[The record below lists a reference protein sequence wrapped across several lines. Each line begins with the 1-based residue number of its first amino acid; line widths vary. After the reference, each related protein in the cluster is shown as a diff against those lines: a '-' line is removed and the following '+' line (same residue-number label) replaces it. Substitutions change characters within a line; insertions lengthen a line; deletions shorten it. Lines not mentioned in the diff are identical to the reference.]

1 MRCSRVRTS
10 IGLVVVA
17 LLLLAACSDSD
28 SDDTSSR
35 SDDSSGT
42 SSDGQVES
50 TDTTEVVGDDIVLA
64 DGRTTIPAQN
74 VGDIDLAALPVGDDL
89 RSVAPEVGHLYL
101 CSTFP
106 TDGGGASVE
115 GPWFNGDGTYDLT
128 AKSYVLG
135 EVEWPEASFEVSE
148 DGTTRTLVGNDLPT
162 DHTTGEFPIAQD
174 DPAHDV
180 DPNPSAIAANQYE
193 IALPANPEAAAEP
206 ACVGGEVGF
215 LLSGVILNSPVDAGG
230 RDAVAWEA
238 QDHCS
243 GHPNEGG
250 YHYHSV
256 SLCVPDEG
264 TGHSPLVGYS
274 LDGYGIYGHRGED
287 GAALTNDDLDE
298 CHGHTH
304 EVEWD
309 GESVE
314 MFHYHATWAYPYAV
328 GCFHAEQAV
337 QQPLRTGGDDEDT
350 TSGAPADGPPEGA
363 PAGPPQ

>member
-1 MRCSRVRTS
+1 MRTPRTHVS
-10 IGLVVVA
+10 ILLAVLAALA
-17 LLLLAACSDSD
+17 LLAAACSDD
-28 SDDTSSR
+28 SGDDADGDTTTSEAAATDDSTATDDT
-35 SDDSSGT
+35 
-42 SSDGQVES
+42 EAE
-50 TDTTEVVGDDIVLA
+50 DTGEVITLA

-74 VGDIDLAALPVGDDL
+74 VGDVDLTALPVGDDL
-89 RSVAPEVGHLYL
+89 RSDAPEVDHLYL

-106 TDGGGASVE
+106 TDGGGASTQ

-135 EVEWPEASFEVSE
+135 EVEWPEATFEVSD
-148 DGTTRTLVGNDLPT
+148 DGTTRTLTGNDLPT
-162 DHTTGEFPIAQD
+162 DHTTGEFPIAED

-180 DPNPSAIAANQYE
+180 DANPSGISENLYE
-193 IALPANPEAAAEP
+193 FTLPTTPEQLAEP

-243 GHPNEGG
+243 GHPNQSG

-256 SLCVPDEG
+256 SPCVPDEG
-264 TGHSPLVGYS
+264 TGHSPLVGYA
-274 LDGYGIYGHRGED
+274 LDGFGIYGHRGED
-287 GAALTNDDLDE
+287 GEALTNADLDE

-309 GESVE
+309 GETVA
-314 MFHYHATWAYPYAV
+314 MYHYHATWEYPYAV
-328 GCFHAEQAV
+328 GCFRGEAV
-337 QQPLRTGGDDEDT
+337 EQPLRTGGDDDT
-350 TSGAPADGPPEGA
+350 TSGGPPEGGPPEGA
-363 PAGPPQ
+363 PPQ